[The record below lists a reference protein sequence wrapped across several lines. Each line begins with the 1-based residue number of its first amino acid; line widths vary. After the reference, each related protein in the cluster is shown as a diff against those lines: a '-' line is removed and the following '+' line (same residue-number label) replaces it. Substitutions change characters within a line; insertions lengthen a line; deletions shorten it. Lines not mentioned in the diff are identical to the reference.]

1 MAARV
6 AVGRP
11 AVMNRS
17 LERGFQQQAENEVLL
32 EMHPLLFGSLLRD
45 ARYLE
50 VQGEAERGQLAIQTP
65 QGAVDQVALAVRN
78 QQITVLVVGVTLEQ
92 DPAGRDE
99 VGSVPVLA
107 DVGDDTAVGVLAGL
121 DLIQG
126 DGSAEEVDRP
136 QLFFQF
142 ILDGLEASPAG
153 HIDQLDGQFRA
164 RRGDGQCSSFQSIS
178 G

>member
-17 LERGFQQQAENEVLL
+17 LERGSQQQAEDEVLL
-32 EMHPLLFGSLLRD
+32 EVHPLLLGGILRD

-50 VQGEAERGQLAIQTP
+50 VLGEAERGQLAIQAS

-78 QQITVLVVGVTLEQ
+78 QQITALVVGVTLEK

-99 VGSVPVLA
+99 VGGVPVLA
-107 DVGDDTAVGVLAGL
+107 DVGDDTAVGILFGL
-121 DLIQG
+121 DLFEG
-126 DGSAEEVDRP
+126 DGSAEEIDRP

-142 ILDGLEASPAG
+142 ILDDLEASPAG
-153 HIDQLDGQFRA
+153 YIDQLDGQFMA
-164 RRGDGQCSSFQSIS
+164 GRGDGQCGSFQSIS